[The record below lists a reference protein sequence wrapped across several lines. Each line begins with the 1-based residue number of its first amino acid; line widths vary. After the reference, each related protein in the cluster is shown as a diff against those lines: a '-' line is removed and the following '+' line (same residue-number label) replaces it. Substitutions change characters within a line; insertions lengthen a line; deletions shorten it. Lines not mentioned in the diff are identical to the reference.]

1 MGFTGVVM
9 TDPVVAIETVGLVK
23 RFGRTLAVDGVD
35 LQIRRGHVFSLLGP
49 NGAGK
54 TTTVRMLA
62 TLTRP
67 DAGVARVMGHD
78 VVDEAD
84 AVRRRVRLTGQNAS
98 VDVDLSGI
106 ENLSLL
112 ARLAGYG
119 WRAARVRAGALL
131 EAFGLAHDGGRLVR
145 GYSGGMRR
153 RLDIAASLVTT
164 PDVLFLDEPTSGLD
178 PQSRQQVWE
187 LIRALTANGTT
198 VLLTTQHLD
207 EADRLSDRVAVI
219 DRGRVVAEG
228 TPTQL
233 KTTVGTG
240 VLSVHLLDAGQAA
253 EAEAVLTRALQAPVR
268 LDHRNLVLAIA
279 VSDPRRATGAL
290 EALEAHGIAVGEFAL
305 GRPSLDEVFTA
316 LTQRDG
322 EAQDVVARGNVA

>member
-1 MGFTGVVM
+1 M
-9 TDPVVAIETVGLVK
+9 TDGTVAIETVGLVK
-23 RFGRTLAVDGVD
+23 RFGRTLAVDGID
-35 LQIRRGHVFSLLGP
+35 LHVRRGHVYSLLGP

-78 VVDEAD
+78 VVHEAD
-84 AVRRRVRLTGQNAS
+84 AVRRRVSLTGQNAS
-98 VDVDLSGI
+98 VDVDLSGV

-119 WRAARVRAGALL
+119 WRPARVRADALL
-131 EAFGLAHDGGRLVR
+131 EAFGLASDGGRLVR
-145 GYSGGMRR
+145 GFSGGMRR

-164 PDVLFLDEPTSGLD
+164 PDLLFLDEPTSGLD
-178 PQSRQQVWE
+178 PHSRLQVWG
-187 LIRALTANGTT
+187 LIRELTANGTT

-219 DRGRVVAEG
+219 DRGRLVAEG
-228 TPTQL
+228 TPNQL

-253 EAEAVLTRALQAPVR
+253 EAEATLARALEAPVR
-268 LDHRNLVLAIA
+268 LDHRDLVLAVA
-279 VSDPRRATGAL
+279 VSDPWQATAAL
-290 EALEAHGIAVGEFAL
+290 EALGSRGIAVGEFAL
-305 GRPSLDEVFTA
+305 GTPSLDEVFMA
-316 LTQRDG
+316 LTRRDG
-322 EAQDVVARGNVA
+322 QTGDVAGQEKVA